1 MMLFSPAFLATTISL
16 HCMGLH
22 EEETKLIFT
31 VLFVFFLKKKSLTI
45 LMCRATIYHT
55 TDMSLYDI
63 TEHDINKI
71 F

>member
-31 VLFVFFLKKKSLTI
+31 VLFVFFLKKSLTI
-45 LMCRATIYHT
+45 LTCRATIYHIN
-55 TDMSLYDI
+55 DMSYDDI